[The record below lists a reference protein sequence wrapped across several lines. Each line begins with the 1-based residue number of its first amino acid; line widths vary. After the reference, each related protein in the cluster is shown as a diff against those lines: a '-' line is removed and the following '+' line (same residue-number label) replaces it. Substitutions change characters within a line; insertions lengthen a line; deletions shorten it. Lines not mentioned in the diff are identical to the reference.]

1 MSSVTFTNGVPSPI
15 TSGDSKWNHTI
26 DNDLSVK
33 QNKLTAGSNI
43 TISGNTISATDTNT
57 SHSHSAGVGLVG
69 SGNAGTS
76 GTYNYKVKLRN
87 DTAFTVASAAAT
99 TTSGRV
105 YPVAI
110 DKSGYL
116 SVNVPWNDTN
126 STYDAGTGLNLSHGV
141 FSAKLNNTASLGTI
155 GTTSKLY
162 AVGVD
167 ANGKLCGKVPWT
179 DTNTIKSAALSDNI
193 LTLEL
198 G

>member
-1 MSSVTFTNGVPSPI
+1 MN
-15 TSGDSKWNHTI
+15 SK
-26 DNDLSVK
+26 
-33 QNKLTAGSNI
+33 
-43 TISGNTISATDTNT
+43 TISATDTNT

-87 DTAFTVASAAAT
+87 ETALTVDSAAAT

-105 YPVAI
+105 YPVAV

-167 ANGKLCGKVPWT
+167 ANGKLCVKVPWT